1 MKDKRISLR
10 FRADNERDMETWKML
25 EEMAQK
31 KNASKNSVAIELILS
46 GSTKR
51 NVDDVLAERIA
62 ELVADKLTNKLT
74 MQTGSSVSNGAIVS
88 GDGRDEDHD
97 ETKSNQTNRNCSGR
111 MHSISSI
118 YLDRH
123 HNDARRIYVA

>member
-10 FRADNERDMETWKML
+10 FRADNERDMEAWKML

-51 NVDDVLAERIA
+51 NADDVLAERIA
-62 ELVADKLTNKLT
+62 ELVADKITNKLT
-74 MQTGSSVSNGAIVS
+74 MPTESSVSSGAIVS

-97 ETKSNQTNRNCSGR
+97 ETKSQSDEPVLLGEDA
-111 MHSISSI
+111 
-118 YLDRH
+118 LDFL
-123 HNDARRIYVA
+123 DLFG

>member
-10 FRADNERDMETWKML
+10 FRADNERDMEAWKML

-51 NVDDVLAERIA
+51 DADDVLAERIA
-62 ELVADKLTNKLT
+62 ELVADKITNKLT
-74 MQTGSSVSNGAIVS
+74 MPTESSVSSGTIVS

-97 ETKSNQTNRNCSGR
+97 ETKSQSDEPVLLGEDA
-111 MHSISSI
+111 
-118 YLDRH
+118 LDFL
-123 HNDARRIYVA
+123 DLFG